1 MHPSHTHFLSP
12 AASCNLHTHLLPQEL
27 LTVIASV
34 LILGDTLTTR
44 NASGLLL
51 CLVGIGYYTYVK
63 QAEPA
68 GMPDHT
74 TPPMRRPPTPVV
86 EVCELPPA
94 PEADGSGYDEEGRD
108 EEGRDGA

>member
-1 MHPSHTHFLSP
+1 

-86 EVCELPPA
+86 EVCELPP
-94 PEADGSGYDEEGRD
+94 
-108 EEGRDGA
+108 